1 MLINNKIDQI
11 KLAVAQAVARFICQ
25 QEVVGLHTKV
35 FLGKILNCNLLLM
48 CSLECEC

>member
-11 KLAVAQAVARFICQ
+11 KLAQFICQ
-25 QEVVGLHTKV
+25 QKVVGLHTKV